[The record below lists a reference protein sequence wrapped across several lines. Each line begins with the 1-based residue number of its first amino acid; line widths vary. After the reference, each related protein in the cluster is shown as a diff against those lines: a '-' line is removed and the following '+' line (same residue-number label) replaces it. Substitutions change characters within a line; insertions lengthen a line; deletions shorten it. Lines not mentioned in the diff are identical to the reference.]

1 MEVSEQQVTDLV
13 YGVIDG
19 INSQSSKKK
28 KIEKEAGFQLYGD
41 GGNLDSM
48 DLVGLI
54 VDVEQKISK
63 SFGVNVALANE
74 KSLSQTNSPFRSVGS
89 LIEFVV
95 ALLGDD

>member
-1 MEVSEQQVTDLV
+1 MEVSAQQVEELV

-19 INSQSSKKK
+19 INSQASKKK

-54 VDVEQKISK
+54 VDVEQRIIKTY
-63 SFGVNVALANE
+63 GVNVALANE
-74 KSLSQTNSPFRSVGS
+74 KSLSQTNSPFRTVGS
-89 LIEFVV
+89 LIEYVV
-95 ALLGDD
+95 ALLSDE